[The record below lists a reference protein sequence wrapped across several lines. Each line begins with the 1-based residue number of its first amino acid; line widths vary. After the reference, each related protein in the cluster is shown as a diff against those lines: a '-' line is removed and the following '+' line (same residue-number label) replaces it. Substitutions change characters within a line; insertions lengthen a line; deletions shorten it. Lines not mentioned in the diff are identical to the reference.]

1 MIDRRN
7 DVKFELAVC
16 TKGLYISNR
25 RLGNDFIYPITMID
39 KLIGVIISVKLG
51 IFNGEIL
58 NIL

>member
-1 MIDRRN
+1 
-7 DVKFELAVC
+7 
-16 TKGLYISNR
+16 
-25 RLGNDFIYPITMID
+25 LGNDFIYPITMID